1 MYGVLDLVRLPYY
14 QYQED
19 GRILW
24 GLQRGATAFTSST
37 GVAVVELTSRML
49 ETVQSFAQMAYDL
62 VAPSERTS
70 DMLVH
75 QHKPHEPLDL
85 REGFANAYDVVYAV
99 RLSLSVSLSLSVC
112 LSLSLHLSLSH
123 VNLSHYTII
132 LCRGLAIQ
140 QRTCTLWLPRSM
152 RKGVSLE
159 QWVES

>member
-1 MYGVLDLVRLPYY
+1 MWLSKVIVSVYSLFPVYGVLDLVRLPYY

-62 VAPSERTS
+62 VSPSERS
-70 DMLVH
+70 SGQLVH

-85 REGFANAYDVVYAV
+85 REGFAHAYDVVYAV
-99 RLSLSVSLSLSVC
+99 S
-112 LSLSLHLSLSH
+112 
-123 VNLSHYTII
+123 
-132 LCRGLAIQ
+132 
-140 QRTCTLWLPRSM
+140 
-152 RKGVSLE
+152 
-159 QWVES
+159 